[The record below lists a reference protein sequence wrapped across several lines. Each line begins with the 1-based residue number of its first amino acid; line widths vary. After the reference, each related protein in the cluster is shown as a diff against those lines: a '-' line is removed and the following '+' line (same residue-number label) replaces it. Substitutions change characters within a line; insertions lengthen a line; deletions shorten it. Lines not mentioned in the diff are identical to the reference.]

1 MSRNL
6 ALVAVLG
13 CAMLFT
19 GCGEAPLK
27 FGDKITVTAGPNS
40 KTAPN
45 WRICK
50 TPELEETVANAGFN
64 ELMALIQSESFQDI
78 GGSQVA
84 IYRSETPTHIEIE
97 VTATGAGNGN
107 KTHVGFVNKSTVVI
121 ARVK

>member
-6 ALVAVLG
+6 VVVAVLG
-13 CAMLFT
+13 CSLLAG
-19 GCGEAPLK
+19 GCGESPLK
-27 FGDKITVTAGPNS
+27 FGDKITVMSAPNS

-50 TPELEETVANAGFN
+50 TPELEERVANASFD
-64 ELMALIQSESFQDI
+64 ELMALIQSDSFADI

-97 VTATGAGNGN
+97 VTATGDGNGN
-107 KTHVGFVNKSTVVI
+107 KTHVGFVNKSAVVI
-121 ARVK
+121 ARAK